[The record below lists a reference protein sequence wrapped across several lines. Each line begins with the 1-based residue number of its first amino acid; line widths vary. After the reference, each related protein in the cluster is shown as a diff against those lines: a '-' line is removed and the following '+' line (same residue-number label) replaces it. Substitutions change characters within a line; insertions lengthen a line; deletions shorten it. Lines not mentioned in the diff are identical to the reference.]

1 MRYIWH
7 HPAWPTLAYD
17 APALQRL
24 LSDVSGRVGQL
35 AGLRAGLSE
44 EERRATLVGELSDET
59 VSSFAI
65 EGEAVDPNAIRQS
78 LIASLDHRDRARATG
93 GYRNLAAMMLD
104 ARDISQPMTLSR
116 LNEWHRSMFEG
127 TPLMKDIGRLRSDD
141 MQIVTIR
148 RSEVREVH
156 FEAPPPDR
164 LAHEMDA
171 LIAWLTRTGPGG
183 VDAARHATA
192 ARAALAHLHFETI
205 HPYQDG
211 NGRIGRALADFVMA
225 QDPLF
230 AEAPFS
236 LSRVIQEEKNAYYDA
251 LQNAQATTDEDTID
265 VTPFVRW
272 FAEAT
277 LRAVERATAEVLH
290 LQTRNAFFRTFG
302 AVLNA
307 RQEKALRRLFEEGPE
322 RLAQGLSRRP
332 YQRITGAPSATASR
346 DLADLVAKGALLP
359 SGSGG
364 RSTSFLVNAGRSSLE
379 TTNDPSVQKPEAE
392 PPGA

>member
-1 MRYIWH
+1 MRYIWQ
-7 HPAWPTLAYD
+7 HPAWPGLNYD
-17 APALQRL
+17 RAALQRVL
-24 LSDVSGRVGQL
+24 ADVSGTVGRL

-44 EERRATLVGELSDET
+44 TERRATLVGELSEET

-78 LIASLDHRDRARATG
+78 LIASLDHRDRARAAG

-104 ARDISQPMTLSR
+104 AREAAEPMTLAR
-116 LNEWHRSMFEG
+116 LNGWHRSMFEG
-127 TPLMKDIGRLRSDD
+127 TPLMNDIGRLRRDD

-148 RSEVREVH
+148 RGEVRDVH

-171 LIAWLTRTGPGG
+171 LIAWLARTGPGG
-183 VDAARHATA
+183 ADAARHATA

-205 HPYQDG
+205 HPFQDG

-230 AEAPFS
+230 AAAPFS
-236 LSRVIQEEKNAYYDA
+236 LSRVIQEEKDAYYDA
-251 LQNAQATTDEDTID
+251 LQTAQAATGDTID
-265 VTPFVRW
+265 VTAFVRW

-277 LRAVERATAEVLH
+277 LRAVERATAEVVH
-290 LQTRNAFFRTFG
+290 LQNRNAFFRSFG
-302 AVLNA
+302 PLLNA
-307 RQEKALRRLFEEGPE
+307 RQDKALRRLFDEGPE
-322 RLAQGLSRRP
+322 RLAQGISRRP

-346 DLADLVAKGALLP
+346 DLADLAAKGVLLP
-359 SGSGG
+359 SGKGG
-364 RSTSFLVNAGRSSLE
+364 RSTSFLLNTRHAGAE
-379 TTNDPSVQKPEAE
+379 APAPSAIEAG
-392 PPGA
+392 PSGD